1 MLITLISPKVCIST
15 HNTTTLGCNMND
27 DYSSFCPGHAT
38 NTRNEL
44 HPYELGLEDGIDD
57 CVG

>member
-1 MLITLISPKVCIST
+1 
-15 HNTTTLGCNMND
+15 MND

-38 NTRNEL
+38 NTRNEP
-44 HPYELGLEDGIDD
+44 HPYELGLEGGIEMDD